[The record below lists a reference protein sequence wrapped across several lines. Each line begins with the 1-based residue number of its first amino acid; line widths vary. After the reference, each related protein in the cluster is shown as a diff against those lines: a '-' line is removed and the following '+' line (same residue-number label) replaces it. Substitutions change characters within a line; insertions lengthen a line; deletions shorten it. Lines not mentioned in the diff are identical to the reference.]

1 MDSMR
6 SLNTSLPSTSTSRRQ
21 ASHRSEALL
30 QAFKEAALSVTNLY
44 KTSASL
50 ETDAYR
56 EGYQDALQDLLSY
69 MDKGDLGLQDGE
81 GWGIRKWATERY
93 QRSGAT
99 IPPSES
105 EDEVD
110 EEQRPRSSS
119 PTIQRK
125 QTNDIPLSTPAA
137 ATSSPVRSESA
148 PPVVTTILP
157 ESGAKESIASA
168 TVPQAEFSFRTTH
181 QYPSV
186 HDIDMDNPDAH
197 NASNQGT
204 TPTVQVNLIPRPSRI
219 SRSGH
224 NARSNNRSSN
234 TFQLGPG
241 AGLKRRLPTMD
252 FFDIGNLNGK
262 DAFGGG
268 KRGRFS

>member
-1 MDSMR
+1 MR
-6 SLNTSLPSTSTSRRQ
+6 SLNTSLPSTSSSRRQ
-21 ASHRSEALL
+21 AAHPSEALL

-50 ETDAYR
+50 ESDAYR
-56 EGYQDALQDLLSY
+56 EGYQDALQDLLSF
-69 MDKGDLGLQDGE
+69 MDKGDIGLQDGE

-93 QRSGAT
+93 QRSGGT
-99 IPPSES
+99 IPASES

-125 QTNDIPLSTPAA
+125 RSSDTPLSTPAPTA
-137 ATSSPVRSESA
+137 SSPVRSESA
-148 PPVVTTILP
+148 PPVSTTILP
-157 ESGAKESIASA
+157 ESGVREPITSA
-168 TVPQAEFSFRTTH
+168 QVPQAEFSFRTTH

-186 HDIDMDNPDAH
+186 HDIDMENPDAQH
-197 NASNQGT
+197 TPNQGT
-204 TPTVQVNLIPRPSRI
+204 PPTVQVNIIPRPPRTSRNGHN
-219 SRSGH
+219 SRS
-224 NARSNNRSSN
+224 NIRSSN
-234 TFQLGPG
+234 TIQLGPG
-241 AGLKRRLPTMD
+241 AGLKRRHPTMD